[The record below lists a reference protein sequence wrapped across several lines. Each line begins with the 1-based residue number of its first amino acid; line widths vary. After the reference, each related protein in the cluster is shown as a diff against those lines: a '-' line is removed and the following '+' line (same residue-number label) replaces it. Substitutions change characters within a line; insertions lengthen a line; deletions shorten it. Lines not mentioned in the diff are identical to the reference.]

1 MSRAALTT
9 VLVTN
14 DDGVGSP
21 GLAALVRAVAG
32 PGRRVVVAAPASD
45 QSGTSAAVAPRAPDG
60 VRIEPVSLAGLE
72 EPGFEDLIAYSVD
85 GPPALAVLGA
95 RIGELGEAAAS
106 ASVVA
111 SGVNLGP
118 NTGVAVLFSG
128 TVGAALAASNLG
140 LSGLAVSIDSLD
152 PTHFATATAVAA
164 AALDWVL
171 DAPAGTVLNV
181 NVPDLPLDRLAGVCE
196 APLATFGTVQ
206 ASVAEQPS
214 GPYNAQF
221 RITQPEPEPG
231 TDGALLRQGWVTV
244 TALVGIRADGEIE
257 VEVASFIGRAVSRAA

>member
-1 MSRAALTT
+1 MSVGVTT
-9 VLVTN
+9 ILVTN

-45 QSGTSAAVAPRAPDG
+45 QSGTSAAVAPRPVEG
-60 VRIEPVSLAGLE
+60 VRIGRVSIAGLE
-72 EPGFEDLIAYSVD
+72 EPGFEELIAYAVD

-95 RIGELGEAAAS
+95 RLGELGGPAAA

-128 TVGAALAASNLG
+128 TVGAAMAGANLG
-140 LSGLAVSIDSLD
+140 LSGLAVSIDAFRPEHL
-152 PTHFATATAVAA
+152 ATATTVAA
-164 AALDWVL
+164 AAFDWLL

-181 NVPDLPLDRLAGVCE
+181 NVPDRALDHLAGVRH
-196 APLATFGTVQ
+196 APLAPLGEVE
-206 ASVAEQPS
+206 ASIRERGSEPFL
-214 GPYNAQF
+214 AQF
-221 RITQPEPEPG
+221 HIAERDPEPG
-231 TDGALLRQGWVTV
+231 TDAAFLRDGWVTV
-244 TALVGIRADGEIE
+244 TPLVGIRADTEL
-257 VEVASFIGRAVSRAA
+257 EVASAIERAVSRAA

>member
-1 MSRAALTT
+1 MTLTT

-21 GLAALVRAVAG
+21 GLAALVRAVRG
-32 PGRRVVVAAPASD
+32 PGRRVVVAAPPSD
-45 QSGTSAAVAPRAPDG
+45 QSGTSAAVAPRAPEG
-60 VRIEPVSLAGLE
+60 VRIEPVSITGLE
-72 EPGFEDLIAYSVD
+72 GPGFEDLIAFSVD

-95 RIGELGEAAAS
+95 RIGELGEPAAS

-111 SGVNLGP
+111 SGVNLGR

-140 LSGLAVSIDSLD
+140 LSALAVSIDAFE
-152 PTHFATATAVAA
+152 PAHFATATAVAS

-181 NVPDLPLDRLAGVCE
+181 NVPDLAVDRLAGVCK
-196 APLATFGTVQ
+196 APLDTFGTVQ
-206 ASVAEQPS
+206 ASIAEQPA
-214 GPYNAQF
+214 GPYHAQF
-221 RITQPEPEPG
+221 RITQPEPKPG

-244 TALVGIRADGEIE
+244 TALVGIRADGEAE
-257 VEVASFIGRAVSRAA
+257 TDVASFIERAVSRAA